1 MDVTQ
6 KAGAGRV
13 NRVPVGLSTLT
24 VCLTLGLAPMTWAAN
39 EADNVQQL
47 RSELDDLKQRY
58 VNEVR
63 RLREIDA
70 RLMAVQ
76 TRLSEAGVAP
86 EGDLDTT
93 PASGAQATMT
103 GDAADETARTAPTAE
118 DKRDATRRSV
128 DDFLQQEHV
137 AFDRPFV
144 IEAGFE
150 YSRYDRTQLT
160 LNGFLALD
168 AIFLGNIA
176 VDNVASDTFKYT
188 LAARYGLTPRWNIGI
203 SAPFIQRYTTYQKG
217 GAGGSAAAFAEVDQ
231 TSDLAIGDTTV
242 NLSYRLLPET
252 ANRPDVVL
260 TGSVIAPTGREPYG
274 VDWRVIETGEDADGN
289 SFVRF
294 AVPEEQATGNGLWGV
309 GASVSAVKTLDPALL
324 FANFGYT
331 HYISRSFDDLNNDP
345 DTVNPGEVSLGGSWN
360 WGLGLAFALNDRA
373 SLSMSYS
380 QQINGKARTKY
391 EGEEWVDLI
400 GSDANS
406 AMFNLGLTYALG
418 KKTTLVTTL
427 GVGLTPDAP
436 DFTLGIRIPYAL

>member
-1 MDVTQ
+1 MDLPERD
-6 KAGAGRV
+6 GAARMS
-13 NRVPVGLSTLT
+13 RLPIGLSTLT
-24 VCLTLGLAPMTWAAN
+24 VCLSLGLAPMAWAAN
-39 EADNVQQL
+39 EADNVEQL
-47 RSELDDLKQRY
+47 RAELDELKQRY

-76 TRLSEAGVAP
+76 TRLSEAGVEP
-86 EGDLDTT
+86 EGDLE
-93 PASGAQATMT
+93 PSPSLGAQA
-103 GDAADETARTAPTAE
+103 DAGEAAGSAPTAE
-118 DKRDATRRSV
+118 DKRQATRRSV

-137 AFDRPFV
+137 AFDRPLV
-144 IEAGFE
+144 LEAGFE

-188 LAARYGLTPRWNIGI
+188 LAARYGLTPRWNIGV

-242 NLSYRLLPET
+242 NISYRLLPET
-252 ANRPDVVL
+252 ASRPDVVL

-274 VDWRVIETGEDADGN
+274 IDWRVIETGEDADGN

-345 DTVNPGEVSLGGSWN
+345 DTVNPGEVSLGDSWS

-391 EGEEWVDLI
+391 DGEEWVDLI

>member
-1 MDVTQ
+1 MNARSKEWPV
-6 KAGAGRV
+6 RI
-13 NRVPVGLSTLT
+13 NRVPVALSTLT
-24 VCLTLGLAPMTWAAN
+24 ICLSLGLAPMTWAAN
-39 EADNVQQL
+39 EADNVQYL
-47 RSELDDLKQRY
+47 RSELDELKKRY
-58 VNEVR
+58 VEEVR

-86 EGDLDTT
+86 EGDLDASGQSSP
-93 PASGAQATMT
+93 PASTGEDQAE
-103 GDAADETARTAPTAE
+103 ETVRTAPTAD
-118 DKRDATRRSV
+118 DKRQATRRSV

-137 AFDRPFV
+137 AFDRPLV

-188 LAARYGLTPRWNIGI
+188 LAARYGLAPRWNIGI
-203 SAPFIQRYTTYQKG
+203 SAPFIQRYTSYQKG
-217 GAGGSAAAFAEVDQ
+217 GAGGSAAAVAEVDQ

-242 NLSYRLLPET
+242 NLSYRLFPET
-252 ANRPDVVL
+252 ASRPDVVL

-274 VDWRVIETGEDADGN
+274 IDWDVIEYEERDGQTY
-289 SFVRF
+289 VRF
-294 AVPEEQATGNGLWGV
+294 AVPKEQATGNGLWGL

-331 HYISRSFDDLNNDP
+331 HYISKDFDDIGNSP
-345 DTVNPGEVSLGGSWN
+345 DTVTPGEVSLGDSWN

-380 QQINGKARTKY
+380 QQINGKARTQAQGDSWK
-391 EGEEWVDLI
+391 DII

>member
-1 MDVTQ
+1 MDALN
-6 KAGAGRV
+6 KGKGGRA
-13 NRVPVGLSTLT
+13 VGTPAAMSTLAI
-24 VCLTLGLAPMTWAAN
+24 CLILAVGPAAAN
-39 EADNVQQL
+39 EADNVREL
-47 RSELDDLKQRY
+47 RSELEQLKQRY
-58 VNEVR
+58 VDEVR

-76 TRLSEAGVAP
+76 TRLSESGVETDVAGNTALSPPVAEQVAESDVP
-86 EGDLDTT
+86 
-93 PASGAQATMT
+93 
-103 GDAADETARTAPTAE
+103 RTAPTAE
-118 DKRDATRRSV
+118 DRKQATRRSV

-137 AFDRPFV
+137 AFDRPLV
-144 IEAGFE
+144 IEGGFE

-188 LAARYGLTPRWNIGI
+188 LAARYGLTPRWNIGV

-217 GAGGSAAAFAEVDQ
+217 GAGGSAAAIAEIDQ
-231 TSDLAIGDTTV
+231 TSDVAIGDTTF
-242 NLSYRLLPET
+242 NASYRLFPET
-252 ANRPDVVL
+252 ASRPDVVV

-274 VDWRVIETGEDADGN
+274 IDWDVIERDKDEG
-289 SFVRF
+289 FVRF

-331 HYISRSFDDLNNDP
+331 HYIPRDFDDLNNDP
-345 DTVNPGEVSLGGSWN
+345 DTVTPGEVKLGDSWH

-373 SLSMSYS
+373 SLSMSFS
-380 QQINGKARTKY
+380 QQISGQAETKAD
-391 EGEEWVDLI
+391 GESWESLI
-400 GSDANS
+400 GSDSNA
-406 AMFNLGLTYALG
+406 ATFNLGLTYALT
-418 KKTTLVTTL
+418 KKATLVTTL

-436 DFTLGIRIPYAL
+436 DFTLGIRVPYAL

>member
-1 MDVTQ
+1 MD
-6 KAGAGRV
+6 APENEGAGRFMS
-13 NRVPVGLSTLT
+13 RVPLRLSTLT
-24 VCLTLGLAPMTWAAN
+24 VCLSLGLAPPMVWAAN
-39 EADNVQQL
+39 EADNVQLL
-47 RSELDDLKQRY
+47 RSELDELKQRY
-58 VNEVR
+58 VDEVR

-76 TRLSEAGVAP
+76 TRLSETGVAP
-86 EGDLDTT
+86 EGDLETT
-93 PASGAQATMT
+93 PQMGAQAATS
-103 GDAADETARTAPTAE
+103 GDQADETAPSTAPTAD

-144 IEAGFE
+144 LEAGVE

-188 LAARYGLTPRWNIGI
+188 LAARYGLTPRWNLGI
-203 SAPFIQRYTTYQKG
+203 SAPFIQRFTTYQKG
-217 GAGGSAAAFAEVDQ
+217 GAGGSASAIAEVEQ
-231 TSDLAIGDTTV
+231 SSDLAIGDTTV
-242 NLSYRLLPET
+242 NLSYRLFPET
-252 ANRPDVVL
+252 VSRPDVVL
-260 TGSVIAPTGREPYG
+260 TGTVIAPTGQEPYG
-274 VDWRVIETGEDADGN
+274 TDWRVIEKPGDEFITF
-289 SFVRF
+289 S
-294 AVPEEQATGNGLWGV
+294 VPDEQATGNGLWGV

-331 HYISRSFDDLNNDP
+331 HYISRDFDDLDNRP
-345 DTVNPGEVSLGGSWN
+345 DTVNPGTVSLGDSWN

-373 SLSMSYS
+373 SLSMSFS
-380 QQINGKARTKY
+380 QQISGQARTRY
-391 EGEEWVDLI
+391 EGEDWVDLI
-400 GSDANS
+400 GSDGNS

-418 KKTTLVTTL
+418 QKTTLVTTL

>member
-1 MDVTQ
+1 MDARS
-6 KAGAGRV
+6 KESPGRT
-13 NRVPVGLSTLT
+13 NRVPVALSTLT
-24 VCLTLGLAPMTWAAN
+24 VCLSLGLAPMTWAAN
-39 EADNVQQL
+39 EADNVQYL
-47 RSELDDLKQRY
+47 RSELDELKKRY
-58 VNEVR
+58 VDEVR

-86 EGDLDTT
+86 EDDLDVS
-93 PASGAQATMT
+93 PQSSPQASTGEDQAE
-103 GDAADETARTAPTAE
+103 ETVRTAPTAD
-118 DKRDATRRSV
+118 DKREATRRSV

-137 AFDRPFV
+137 AFDRPLV
-144 IEAGFE
+144 VEAGFE

-188 LAARYGLTPRWNIGI
+188 LAARYGLTPRWNIGV

-217 GAGGSAAAFAEVDQ
+217 GAGGSAAAIAEVDQ

-242 NLSYRLLPET
+242 NLSYRLFPET
-252 ANRPDVVL
+252 VSRPDVVL
-260 TGSVIAPTGREPYG
+260 TGTVIAPTGREPYG
-274 VDWRVIETGEDADGN
+274 IAWRVIEKDDDD
-289 SFVRF
+289 FIRF

-331 HYISRSFDDLNNDP
+331 HYISRSFDDLDNDA
-345 DTVNPGEVSLGGSWN
+345 DTVTPGEVSLGGSWN

-373 SLSMSYS
+373 SLSMSFS
-380 QQINGKARTKY
+380 QQINDKARTKY

>member
-1 MDVTQ
+1 MDD
-6 KAGAGRV
+6 RV
-13 NRVPVGLSTLT
+13 RETICRRALVPTGLSVLALGLT
-24 VCLTLGLAPMTWAAN
+24 VGLAPAALAAN
-39 EADNVQQL
+39 EADNVDQM
-47 RSELDDLKQRY
+47 RSELDALKQRY

-63 RLREIDA
+63 RLRELDA

-76 TRLSEAGVAP
+76 TRLSEAGVEP
-86 EGDLDTT
+86 EGDLDTET
-93 PASGAQATMT
+93 PVGA
-103 GDAADETARTAPTAE
+103 AAAAEGETTAAPTEA
-118 DKRDATRRSV
+118 DKRQATRRSV

-137 AFDRPFV
+137 AFDRPLV
-144 IEAGFE
+144 LEAGFE

-188 LAARYGLTPRWNIGI
+188 LAARYGLTPRWNVGI

-231 TSDLAIGDTTV
+231 NSDLAIGDTTL

-252 ANRPDVVL
+252 VSRPDVVL

-274 VDWRVIETGEDADGN
+274 IDWQVIETGKDADGN
-289 SFVRF
+289 AFVRF
-294 AVPEEQATGNGLWGV
+294 AIPEEQATGNGLWGV

-324 FANFGYT
+324 FANLGYT

-345 DTVNPGEVSLGGSWN
+345 DTVNPGDVELGDAWN
-360 WGLGLAFALNDRA
+360 WGLGLAFALNDKA

-380 QQINGKARTKY
+380 QQINGKARTRY
-391 EGEEWVDLI
+391 QGEDWVDLI

-406 AMFNLGLTYALG
+406 ATLNLGLTYALG
-418 KKTTLVTTL
+418 PKATLVTSL

>member
-1 MDVTQ
+1 MDDRVREVSGR
-6 KAGAGRV
+6 GAA
-13 NRVPVGLSTLT
+13 VPVGLSILA
-24 VCLTLGLAPMTWAAN
+24 LGLTMGLSPAALAAN
-39 EADNVQQL
+39 EADNVQQM
-47 RSELDDLKQRY
+47 REELESLKQRY

-63 RLREIDA
+63 RLRELDA

-76 TRLSEAGVAP
+76 TRLSEAGVEP
-86 EGDLDTT
+86 EGDLQPDMPIGAAAAAEGDT
-93 PASGAQATMT
+93 A
-103 GDAADETARTAPTAE
+103 TAPTEE
-118 DKRDATRRSV
+118 DKRQATRRSV

-137 AFDRPFV
+137 AFDRPLV
-144 IEAGFE
+144 VEAGFE

-188 LAARYGLTPRWNIGI
+188 LAARYGLTPRWNVGV

-231 TSDLAIGDTTV
+231 SSDIALGDTTF

-252 ANRPDVVL
+252 VNRPDVVL
-260 TGSVIAPTGREPYG
+260 TGSVIAPTGQEPYG
-274 VDWRVIETGEDADGN
+274 IDWRVIETGEDAEGN
-289 SFVRF
+289 AFVRF
-294 AVPEEQATGNGLWGV
+294 AIPEEQATGNGLWGV

-324 FANFGYT
+324 FANLGYT
-331 HYISRSFDDLNNDP
+331 HYLSRSFDDLNNDP
-345 DTVNPGEVSLGGSWN
+345 DTVNPGDVELGDSWTV
-360 WGLGLAFALNDRA
+360 GLGLAFALNDKA

-380 QQINGKARTKY
+380 QQINGQARTRY
-391 EGEEWVDLI
+391 DGEDWVDLI

-406 AMFNLGLTYALG
+406 ATLNLGLTYALG
-418 KKTTLVTTL
+418 PKTTLVTSL

-436 DFTLGIRIPYAL
+436 DFTLGVRIPYAL

>member
-1 MDVTQ
+1 MDDRM
-6 KAGAGRV
+6 KRMIGR
-13 NRVPVGLSTLT
+13 RALVPASLSL
-24 VCLTLGLAPMTWAAN
+24 LALGLTIGPSSASWAAN
-39 EADNVQQL
+39 EADNVEQM
-47 RSELDDLKQRY
+47 RSELEALKQRY

-63 RLREIDA
+63 RLRELDA

-76 TRLSEAGVAP
+76 TRLSEAGVEP
-86 EGDLDTT
+86 EGDLQ
-93 PASGAQATMT
+93 PQPSIGAAAATE
-103 GDAADETARTAPTAE
+103 GDEATAAPTEE
-118 DKRDATRRSV
+118 DKRQATRRSV

-137 AFDRPFV
+137 AFDRPLV
-144 IEAGFE
+144 LEAGFE

-188 LAARYGLTPRWNIGI
+188 LAARYGITPRWNVGV
-203 SAPFIQRYTTYQKG
+203 SAPFLQRYTTYQKG

-231 TSDLAIGDTTV
+231 TSDVAIGDTTF

-289 SFVRF
+289 AFVRF
-294 AVPEEQATGNGLWGV
+294 AIPEEQATGNGLWGA
-309 GASVSAVKTLDPALL
+309 GASISAVKTLDPALL

-331 HYISRSFDDLNNDP
+331 HYFSRSFDDLNNDP
-345 DTVNPGEVSLGGSWN
+345 DTVNPGDVELGDSWN
-360 WGLGLAFALNDRA
+360 WGLGLAFALNDKA

-380 QQINGKARTKY
+380 QQINGQARTRY
-391 EGEEWVDLI
+391 EGEDWVDLI

-406 AMFNLGLTYALG
+406 ATFNLGLTYALG
-418 KKTTLVTTL
+418 PKATLVTSL

-436 DFTLGIRIPYAL
+436 DFTIGVRVPYAL

>member
-1 MDVTQ
+1 MDDRV
-6 KAGAGRV
+6 KEMAGRI
-13 NRVPVGLSTLT
+13 RLVPMGVSLLALGMAVGVPSSAL
-24 VCLTLGLAPMTWAAN
+24 AAN
-39 EADNVQQL
+39 EADNVEQM
-47 RSELDDLKQRY
+47 RGELEALKQRY

-63 RLREIDA
+63 RLRELDA

-76 TRLSEAGVAP
+76 TRLSEAGVEP
-86 EGDLDTT
+86 EGDLQSEVAVGAAAATEGDTT
-93 PASGAQATMT
+93 A
-103 GDAADETARTAPTAE
+103 APTEA
-118 DKRDATRRSV
+118 DKRQATRRSV

-137 AFDRPFV
+137 AFDRPLV
-144 IEAGFE
+144 LEAGFE

-188 LAARYGLTPRWNIGI
+188 LAARYGLSPRWNVGV

-231 TSDLAIGDTTV
+231 NSDLAIGDTTF

-252 ANRPDVVL
+252 VSRPDVVL

-274 VDWRVIETGEDADGN
+274 IDWQVIETGKDAEGN
-289 SFVRF
+289 AFVRF
-294 AVPEEQATGNGLWGV
+294 AIPEEQATGNGLWGAGV
-309 GASVSAVKTLDPALL
+309 SVSAVKTLDPALL
-324 FANFGYT
+324 FANLGYT

-345 DTVNPGEVSLGGSWN
+345 DTVNPGDVELGDAWN
-360 WGLGLAFALNDRA
+360 WGLGLAFALNDKA

-380 QQINGKARTKY
+380 QQINGKARTRY
-391 EGEEWVDLI
+391 EGEDWVDLI

-406 AMFNLGLTYALG
+406 ATLNLGLTYALG
-418 KKTTLVTTL
+418 PKATLVTSL

>member
-1 MDVTQ
+1 MVMDALHNRTVSRPAAMSTV
-6 KAGAGRV
+6 AICLMLGIGA
-13 NRVPVGLSTLT
+13 
-24 VCLTLGLAPMTWAAN
+24 APAAAAN
-39 EADNVQQL
+39 EADNARML
-47 RSELDDLKQRY
+47 REDLEALKQRY
-58 VNEVR
+58 VEEVR

-76 TRLSEAGVAP
+76 TRLSESGIEP
-86 EGDLDTT
+86 EGEAAEPARPPSGDT
-93 PASGAQATMT
+93 AAAGSAT
-103 GDAADETARTAPTAE
+103 APSTAPTAE
-118 DKRDATRRSV
+118 DREQATRRSV

-144 IEAGFE
+144 LEAGVE

-188 LAARYGLTPRWNIGI
+188 LAARYGLTPRWNIGV

-231 TSDLAIGDTTV
+231 SSDLAIGDTTFNV
-242 NLSYRLLPET
+242 SYRLLPET
-252 ANRPDVVL
+252 QSRPDVVL
-260 TGSVIAPTGREPYG
+260 TGSVVAPTGQEPYG
-274 VDWRVIETGEDADGN
+274 IDWQVIETGEDADGN

-294 AVPEEQATGNGLWGV
+294 AVPDEQATGNGLWGV
-309 GASVSAVKTLDPALL
+309 GASVSAVKTIDPAIL
-324 FANFGYT
+324 FANFGYR
-331 HYISRSFDDLNNDP
+331 HYLSRSFDDLNNDP
-345 DTVNPGEVSLGGSWN
+345 DTRSPGEVRLGDEWS

-373 SLSMSYS
+373 SLSMSFS
-380 QQINGKARTKY
+380 QQVSGQAETKE
-391 EGEEWVDLI
+391 EGEDWASLI

-406 AMFNLGLTYALG
+406 ATFNLGLTYALTS
-418 KKTTLVTTL
+418 KATLVTTL

-436 DFTLGIRIPYAL
+436 DFTLGVRVPYAL

>member
-1 MDVTQ
+1 
-6 KAGAGRV
+6 
-13 NRVPVGLSTLT
+13 
-24 VCLTLGLAPMTWAAN
+24 
-39 EADNVQQL
+39 
-47 RSELDDLKQRY
+47 
-58 VNEVR
+58 
-63 RLREIDA
+63 
-70 RLMAVQ
+70 
-76 TRLSEAGVAP
+76 
-86 EGDLDTT
+86 
-93 PASGAQATMT
+93 
-103 GDAADETARTAPTAE
+103 
-118 DKRDATRRSV
+118 
-128 DDFLQQEHV
+128 
-137 AFDRPFV
+137 
-144 IEAGFE
+144 
-150 YSRYDRTQLT
+150 
-160 LNGFLALD
+160 FLALD

-217 GAGGSAAAFAEVDQ
+217 GAGGDAQAVAEVDQ

-242 NLSYRLLPET
+242 SLSYRLFPET
-252 ANRPDVVL
+252 ASRPDVVL

-274 VDWRVIETGEDADGN
+274 IDWRILQEEDD
-289 SFVRF
+289 FIRF

-309 GASVSAVKTLDPALL
+309 GASISAVKTLDPALL

-331 HYISRSFDDLNNDP
+331 HYLSRDFDDLNNDP
-345 DTVNPGEVSLGGSWN
+345 NTVSPGEVSLGDSWN

-380 QQINGKARTKY
+380 QQISGKARTRA
-391 EGEEWVDLI
+391 EGDSWVDLI